1 MKLINQI
8 QVQWIN
14 LLIILVMLSGCAS
27 ISKKFKPNVE
37 ADVGIFAD
45 HTIAMLEAADFGISK
60 NNALYTKEFFNYNE
74 PEEIRFVADRNAVD
88 TALKAM
94 MS

>member
-1 MKLINQI
+1 MNRHF
-8 QVQWIN
+8 VQWIC
-14 LLIILVMLSGCAS
+14 LLAILFLLSACAS
-27 ISKKFKPNVE
+27 FNQKFKPSVE

-45 HTIAMLEAADFGISK
+45 HTLAMLEAADFGISK